1 MKKLKNIAK
10 LIIALI
16 IIIPIFFISIW
27 AILGFILL
35 ILIFAIIARL
45 SGANVKINFN
55 INK

>member
-1 MKKLKNIAK
+1 MKNLKNFAK